1 MQSYGLKLTTN
12 NTDTIQ
18 INANGFWYE
27 SGASALDSR
36 IIITPEGGSDIVLK
50 SGQSVRINGAVRSWN
65 VRKFNDAAQ
74 ITGNIVIGTGEFS
87 DNNANING
95 TMSVLGTVAIDTTAG
110 RVKVEDTVLETNKIL
125 YIDGTSA
132 TPTLSAGSLSY
143 VGSIVTAAEN
153 IKGILLQKFL
163 LKKNTYNGKL
173 ILCLTDAANEAWSTN
188 KKIIEVFDLT
198 GLAAGTVIT
207 LQSEIKI
214 PAGKFLSLQ
223 TEVASTQYVDKI
235 HVLMSILT

>member
-1 MQSYGLKLTTN
+1 MQTYGLKLTTN

-50 SGQSVRINGAVRSWN
+50 AGQSVRINGAVRSWN

-110 RVKVEDTVLETNKIL
+110 RVKVEDTVLETNKIV
-125 YIDGTSA
+125 YSDGGSI
-132 TPTLSAGSLSY
+132 TPTLGSGSSNY
-143 VGSIVTAAEN
+143 VGVLVTSAEN
-153 IKGILLQKFL
+153 NKGVLIQKLEF
-163 LKKNTYNGKL
+163 KKNTYATKV
-173 ILCLTDAANEAWSTN
+173 ILCLTDSANEVYSIN
-188 KKIIEVFDLT
+188 KKILKVFDFA
-198 GLAAGTVIT
+198 GVSAGTSIS
-207 LQSEIKI
+207 LDKEIKV
-214 PAGKFLSLQ
+214 PAGKFITMQTDGGVQLS
-223 TEVASTQYVDKI
+223 DPI
-235 HVLMSILT
+235 HCLMSLLT